1 MIQVHLIILWLGSLE
16 LGLWIGLVLGS
27 GLGLGIM
34 RFESLYVS
42 HSTEQWHPRLP
53 ELGKRSYNCN
63 SEKKHVEQRKQSA
76 SPFTQELHSIDFV
89 AH

>member
-42 HSTEQWHPRLP
+42 HSTEQ
-53 ELGKRSYNCN
+53 
-63 SEKKHVEQRKQSA
+63 
-76 SPFTQELHSIDFV
+76 
-89 AH
+89 